1 MASRA
6 TQLTKTRKQ
15 VQTIPNNKKQV
26 QTILGLQKSRLT
38 YDIASAGALTLWLCK
53 NPGKSGKI
61 GDLGSSELGGKE

>member
-26 QTILGLQKSRLT
+26 QTTLGLQKSRLT
-38 YDIASAGALTLWLCK
+38 YDIASAGALVGVGMLR
-53 NPGKSGKI
+53 GG
-61 GDLGSSELGGKE
+61 GDSFE